1 MDITQIEFRFPPFK
15 FNTKTKTEVGKKYF
29 EPNSSGIK
37 NVAIKT
43 SDNTTKTYTLKTI
56 SLVSGSALRQSGTN
70 IYLVTKNTD
79 SNDNSIYLCF
89 KLEYGKEGIEAFN
102 STTGIKKID
111 IGRAFHKAPSKTV
124 SISDNKQ
131 IIIVDCPVYISKPPL
146 VSKYF
151 NIIETAPIQ
160 MNVQTL
166 DKVTHVIATA
176 SCTQKT
182 ASGLTQRDSLIIH
195 SIMSIFS
202 FLMIVGACV
211 GQDNAQPVI
220 LIINIVL
227 FAFWFLLVVIVYA
240 LTKNPKKLNKKAL
253 GQTVLV
259 TKYVVFIFASM
270 LTIFNQN
277 ELVNFLSKP
286 DLLKRIREFLFPS
299 LSLNISSV
307 FISIL
312 NNISSF
318 FKGLFILITTITGIV
333 LTILLYAS

>member
-29 EPNSSGIK
+29 EPNSFGIK

-43 SDNTTKTYTLKTI
+43 SNNTTKTYTLKTI

-89 KLEYGKEGIEAFN
+89 KLEYGKEGIEVFN

-111 IGRAFHKAPSKTV
+111 IGRAFYKAPSKTV

-146 VSKYF
+146 VSKYY
-151 NIIETAPIQ
+151 NIIETAPTQI
-160 MNVQTL
+160 NVQTL

-176 SCTQKT
+176 SCTQKNEY
-182 ASGLTQRDSLIIH
+182 GLTQKDSLIIH
-195 SIMSIFS
+195 SIMIILS
-202 FLMIVGACV
+202 FLMIVVAWV
-211 GQDNAQPVI
+211 GQNMVQPII
-220 LIINIVL
+220 LLINTYL
-227 FAFWFLLVVIVYA
+227 FIGWFLLVVIIYV
-240 LTKNPKKLNKKAL
+240 LNQNSKKLNKKSL
-253 GQTVLV
+253 GQTVLI
-259 TKYVVFIFASM
+259 TKYLVFTIASVFI
-270 LTIFNQN
+270 IFNQSDFKKLIQSN
-277 ELVNFLSKP
+277 NLIDSIRELMWVETGSSII
-286 DLLKRIREFLFPS
+286 KRI
-299 LSLNISSV
+299 IKV
-307 FISIL
+307 T
-312 NNISSF
+312 
-318 FKGLFILITTITGIV
+318 KLFIGIV

>member
-89 KLEYGKEGIEAFN
+89 KLEYGKEGIEVFN

-146 VSKYF
+146 VSKYY
-151 NIIETAPIQ
+151 NIIETAPTQ

-176 SCTQKT
+176 SCKQKT

-195 SIMSIFS
+195 SIMIILS
-202 FLMIVGACV
+202 FLMIVCAWV
-211 GQDNAQPVI
+211 GQNMVQPII
-220 LIINIVL
+220 LLINTYL
-227 FAFWFLLVVIVYA
+227 FIGWFLLVVIIYV
-240 LTKNPKKLNKKAL
+240 LNQNSKKLNKKSL
-253 GQTVLV
+253 GQTVLI
-259 TKYVVFIFASM
+259 TKYLVFTIASVFI
-270 LTIFNQN
+270 IFNQSDFKKLIQSN
-277 ELVNFLSKP
+277 NLIDSIRELMWVETGSSII
-286 DLLKRIREFLFPS
+286 KRI
-299 LSLNISSV
+299 IKV
-307 FISIL
+307 T
-312 NNISSF
+312 
-318 FKGLFILITTITGIV
+318 KLFIGIV